1 MMEMASDKPTPNWRK
16 FVTSGLVGAL
26 VGGASM
32 IGLIGLY
39 ESGALGELGA
49 SGMIACVAGTVYVLI
64 GVQVGLGVAL
74 PALGWRFLNV
84 EDAEEIREQRGM
96 LAYATAVMIAWGGAL
111 IAVAL
116 AGPGGIL
123 APGMGLAAALGLI
136 AVSVL
141 LTALMWR
148 HMDELMRGMS
158 RECGNISFYLLLLV
172 GGTWATLAHL
182 GFAAAPAPLDWLTM
196 FTALTLLASFV
207 AVGMRG
213 MLRPR

>member
-1 MMEMASDKPTPNWRK
+1 METTRNKAAPNWRK

-26 VGGASM
+26 AGGAGM
-32 IGLIGLY
+32 VGLIGLY

-49 SGMIACVAGTVYVLI
+49 SGMIACVAGAVYVLI
-64 GVQVGLGVAL
+64 GAQLGVGVAL

-84 EDAEEIREQRGM
+84 EDAVEIREQRSM
-96 LAYATAVMIAWGGAL
+96 LACATAAMIAWGGAL
-111 IAVAL
+111 IVVAL

-123 APGMGLAAALGLI
+123 APGTGLAAGLGFI

-141 LTALMWR
+141 LTARVWR

-158 RECGNISFYLLLLV
+158 RECGNLSFYLLLLV
-172 GGTWATLAHL
+172 GGTWAMLAHL